1 MIGKEMPQL
10 QPALYLETGFDQDD
24 EFGAGGDSVT
34 QLTPGQI
41 FREMPEGF
49 RPERAGRANA
59 VIQFHIS
66 GRDGGDWYVTI
77 KDRTCVVSEGIATK
91 PDATVQMDAT
101 DYIDLATGKLKRMQ
115 AFASRKIKASG
126 DLALLQRMDR
136 WFVQPG

>member
-1 MIGKEMPQL
+1 MSDLTPAQIFQEMP
-10 QPALYLETGFDQDD
+10 
-24 EFGAGGDSVT
+24 S
-34 QLTPGQI
+34 
-41 FREMPEGF
+41 GF

-66 GRDGGDWYVTI
+66 GQDGGDWYVTI
-77 KDRTCVVSEGIATK
+77 KDRTCVVAEGIAAK
-91 PDATVQMDAT
+91 PNATVEMDAA

-136 WFVQPG
+136 WFVQPR